1 MQQGGTARWIT
12 VSSSASLT
20 TGIGINLKI
29 RNRKEKGLGGGKL
42 YNQKVHRLDSAQDV
56 LRMVRRKRI
65 STAAIVT
72 LVMELTSA
80 YRR

>member
-1 MQQGGTARWIT
+1 M
-12 VSSSASLT
+12 
-20 TGIGINLKI
+20 
-29 RNRKEKGLGGGKL
+29 
-42 YNQKVHRLDSAQDV
+42 YNQKIHRLDSAQDV

-80 YRR
+80 YRRSLILQHSLIGRIILK